1 MEEIFSL
8 VNKEFIKAGY
18 EDHLTAGIVLTGG
31 TALLAGITE
40 LAERVFQMPVRK
52 GFPMGVS
59 GLDGHREQP
68 AARHGRGARGL
79 RKQAGVAARHPSQR
93 RMVGSQPPKKC
104 KSGFPNSSNGRKT
117 YV

>member
-59 GLDGHREQP
+59 GLTDIVNSPLHATAVGLVVYGSKRVS
-68 AARHGRGARGL
+68 RRGTRRSGGWWGRTT
-79 RKQAGVAARHPSQR
+79 
-93 RMVGSQPPKKC
+93 KKIQ
-104 KSGFPNSSNGRKT
+104 KWFSEFF
-117 YV
+117 